1 MNTTYKVYYVR
12 DISILKICYTLGGD
26 SMKYVKVMYG
36 AKSGADREFQYKIGE
51 VNIANNWNKNAKTGR
66 EFGGFNYTTEDC
78 ILRWLHRG
86 DTIYDVLVPEDA
98 ENIKIDGATTIYR
111 TNKIILSNPSKIDDN
126 KALYYYKIS
135 NIPEKS
141 YYKALAVVSLMNY
154 KNTAYEIIR
163 DKVNKD
169 NIEEVLSEWND
180 FIWHDNKND
189 RKSKN
194 ELINEVE
201 SYLNEIKSD
210 VLISRFVDKDIYRK
224 VLTSD
229 RVINITGE
237 SGSGKS
243 TYVKN
248 NFNSDEYLIIDTD
261 VVFGDRETSNDI
273 EKYLQDLV
281 HNRFTN
287 YREILCSD
295 FDACYKFILDNITC
309 TDKTIVIDSAQYR
322 NLKDVS
328 LLKGE
333 IIVIRTSIEKCY
345 ERCINRY
352 LDMNSNV
359 TSEEIIKYKEKK
371 KGMYIW
377 YLSLNTFLD
386 KIDKQ

>member
-1 MNTTYKVYYVR
+1 MMKNIYFLRELVLF
-12 DISILKICYTLGGD
+12 ILWYTLNGD
-26 SMKYVKVMYG
+26 SMKYVKVMFG
-36 AKSGADREFQYKIGE
+36 DKSGADSEFQYKIGE
-51 VNIANNWNKNAKTGR
+51 VNVANNWYPNAKTGR

-154 KNTAYEIIR
+154 KNTAYAIIR
-163 DKVNKD
+163 DKVNQN
-169 NIEEVLSEWND
+169 NIVEVLSEWND
-180 FIWHDNKND
+180 FIWHDDKGD

-201 SYLNEIKSD
+201 RYLNEIKSD
-210 VLISRFVDKDIYRK
+210 ILISRFINKDIYRK

-229 RVINITGE
+229 KVINITGE

-243 TYVKN
+243 TYVRS
-248 NFNSDEYLIIDTD
+248 NFNSDEYLVIDTD
-261 VVFGDRETSNDI
+261 VVFGSRDTSNDT
-273 EKYLQDLV
+273 ERYLQELV
-281 HNRFTN
+281 HNKFTN
-287 YREILCSD
+287 YREVLCDD
-295 FDACYKFILDNITC
+295 FDTCYKFILDNINGI
-309 TDKTIVIDSAQYR
+309 DKTVVIDSAQYR
-322 NLKDVS
+322 NIKDVS

-333 IIVIRTSIEKCY
+333 VIVIRTSIDDCY
-345 ERCINRY
+345 NRCINRY
-352 LDMNSNV
+352 LEINSNV
-359 TSEEIIKYKEKK
+359 TDEELIKYKEKK
-371 KGMYIW
+371 KGMYTW